1 MYIILKNNI
10 YSMGDNPLKNKV
22 TDKIS
27 DGKTEIKSDPT
38 KDVQTINGVE
48 VKNGVA
54 DQGYDASTISPKDPN
69 KASDKKANMN
79 YTAAYDSESY
89 KMKKEDGGEY
99 TASAGKQP
107 ASSFNE
113 FSLYNFK
120 GTALGK
126 SSKGIALADYN
137 QISFDDSVYVSP
149 TVTNIVERTNSINSK
164 GYAYKYSDFAL
175 CKYLGKIPNNYMLTL
190 RRFPFPVP
198 DDIIAPVRRTKDG
211 DVVSDSHPDVARAIT
226 WMSET
231 TGNKLEDI
239 LKFDYNYEWTDK
251 EAKVQEMSS
260 QTAERRGKF
269 GSFVDNSTILRAVN
283 AGVNGKS
290 AQQAQIIEKSS
301 TGNFDPLKDTYP
313 NHVFGPY
320 NSIRNMMIREG
331 GMKFNHE
338 FTLKFQYEMK
348 QIGNTNP
355 KVLLLDQFANIL
367 ALTYSNAPFW
377 GGATRWLGGGPG
389 SIGAPLGDLKKLQP
403 PGADYGGFLTSVLGD
418 LGKMATAGLNDLK
431 KGLAGSKIINNILG
445 GSLMDL
451 FNSPQGGMI
460 ANALLTGESTGNW
473 HLTVGNPLNPM
484 AVIGNLICTKTQIA
498 FKGGLGVD
506 DFPEILEVEISL
518 KPGRPRD
525 KGEIESMFNSGRG
538 RFYLVPKGG
547 SDINK
552 VRESTGY
559 KGDTVSVF
567 EKNPKSTSA
576 IKPVDGKSVTS
587 DAYDEYK
594 KLANG

>member
-1 MYIILKNNI
+1 MALPIDIDLFGQTDLDPDIAADLAATPADQKPV
-10 YSMGDNPLKNKV
+10 SAVTENPVENPSV
-22 TDKIS
+22 SRPDIAY
-27 DGKTEIKSDPT
+27 T
-38 KDVQTINGVE
+38 KDF
-48 VKNGVA
+48 
-54 DQGYDASTISPKDPN
+54 ASET
-69 KASDKKANMN
+69 
-79 YTAAYDSESY
+79 Y
-89 KMKKEDGGEY
+89 KMKKDDGGEF

-107 ASSFNE
+107 ASNFND

-137 QISFDDSVYVSP
+137 KISFDDSIYATP
-149 TVTNIVERTNSINSK
+149 TITNIVEKTKSLGSK
-164 GYAYKYSDFAL
+164 GYSYKYADFAL
-175 CKYLGKIPNNYMLTL
+175 CKYLGKIPNNYMITL

-198 DDIIAPVRRTKDG
+198 DDIIAPTRRDKNGNILD
-211 DVVSDSHPDVARAIT
+211 DQHPDIARAIT
-226 WMSET
+226 WMSEA

-239 LKFDYNYEWTDK
+239 LKFDYNYKWKDQ
-251 EAKVQEMSS
+251 EAAVQEMSS

-283 AGVNGKS
+283 AGVNGKN
-290 AQQAQIIEKSS
+290 AQQSQTIEKS
-301 TGNFDPLKDTYP
+301 GPNFDPLKDTYP

-331 GMKFNHE
+331 GMQFNQE
-338 FTLKFQYEMK
+338 FTIKFQYEMR
-348 QIGNTNP
+348 QIGNTNA
-355 KVLLLDQFANIL
+355 KVLFLDQFANML

-389 SIGAPLGDLKKLQP
+389 SIGAPLGDLKKLQA
-403 PGADYGGFLTSVLGD
+403 PGADYLGFFKGVMGQLGD
-418 LGKMATAGLNDLK
+418 MATAGLNDLK
-431 KGLAGSKIINNILG
+431 KGLSGSKIINNILG
-445 GSLMDL
+445 GALMDL

-460 ANALLTGESTGNW
+460 ANALLTGESTGQW
-473 HLTVGNPLNPM
+473 HLTIGNPLNPM
-484 AVIGNLICTKTQIA
+484 AVIGNLICTKTQVS

-506 DFPEILEVEISL
+506 DFPEILEVEVSL

-538 RFYLVPKGG
+538 RFYLVPEKG

-552 VRESTGY
+552 VRDSTGY
-559 KGDTVSVF
+559 RGDTVSKA
-567 EKNPKSTSA
+567 EKNPKKTSE
-576 IKPVDGKSVTS
+576 IKPNSGTEIDEM
-587 DAYDEYK
+587 AFDEYK

>member
-1 MYIILKNNI
+1 MPKPIDNKTKGNLKA
-10 YSMGDNPLKNKV
+10 DKPVQNPGPDV
-22 TDKIS
+22 
-27 DGKTEIKSDPT
+27 KS
-38 KDVQTINGVE
+38 INGVNPDSKE
-48 VKNGVA
+48 AKEGGVDSTTYKPQDRHQNE
-54 DQGYDASTISPKDPN
+54 DQKVN
-69 KASDKKANMN
+69 VN
-79 YTAAYDSESY
+79 YTKAYESESY
-89 KMKKEDGGEY
+89 QMKKDDGGTF
-99 TASAGKQP
+99 TASAGSQP
-107 ASSFNE
+107 DSAFNE

-126 SSKGIALADYN
+126 SAKGMALAAYN
-137 QISFDDSVYVSP
+137 QISFDDAIYVTP
-149 TVTNIVERTNSINSK
+149 TITNIIEKTSALQSK
-164 GYAYKYSDFAL
+164 GYTYKYADFAL

-198 DDIIAPVRRTKDG
+198 DDIIAPTRRDKDG
-211 DVVSDSHPDVARAIT
+211 NILNDSHPDIARAVT

-239 LKFDYNYEWTDK
+239 LKFDYNYKWKDQ
-251 EAKVQEMSS
+251 EAAVQEMSS
-260 QTAERRGKF
+260 QTAERKGKF
-269 GSFVDNSTILRAVN
+269 GSFVQNSTILRAVN
-283 AGVNGKS
+283 AGVNGKN
-290 AQQAQIIEKSS
+290 AQQAQTIEKS
-301 TGNFDPLKDTYP
+301 GPNFDPLKDTYP

-331 GMKFNHE
+331 GMQFNHE
-338 FTLKFQYEMK
+338 FTIKFQYEMK

-355 KVLLLDQFANIL
+355 KVLFMDQFANML

-389 SIGAPLGDLKKLQP
+389 SIGSPLGDLKKLQA
-403 PGADYGGFLTSVLGD
+403 PGADYLGFFKGVMGQLGD
-418 LGKMATAGLNDLK
+418 MASAGLNDLK
-431 KGLAGSKIINNILG
+431 KGLSGSKIINNILG
-445 GSLMDL
+445 GALMDL

-460 ANALLTGESTGNW
+460 ANALLTGESTGQW

-484 AVIGNLICTKTQIA
+484 AVIGNLICTKTQVS

-506 DFPEILEVEISL
+506 DFPEILEVEVSL

-552 VRESTGY
+552 VRDSTGY
-559 KGDTVSVF
+559 KGDTTSKA
-567 EKNPKSTSA
+567 EKNPTKTNELKGVNKK
-576 IKPVDGKSVTS
+576 ID
-587 DAYDEYK
+587 DAAFDEYK

>member
-1 MYIILKNNI
+1 MSKE
-10 YSMGDNPLKNKV
+10 GNPVKDA
-22 TDKIS
+22 TDKTK
-27 DGKTEIKSDPT
+27 GKLKSNTPPVT
-38 KDVQTINGVE
+38 PGPDVTSINGVNPAE
-48 VKNGVA
+48 AK
-54 DQGYDASTISPKDPN
+54 DGYDASTYKPQDRPS
-69 KASDKKANMN
+69 SEEKKSNIN
-79 YTAAYDSESY
+79 YTIAYDSESY
-89 KMKKEDGGEY
+89 PMKKDDGSTL

-107 ASSFNE
+107 DSAFND

-126 SSKGIALADYN
+126 SAKGMALASYN
-137 QISFDDSVYVSP
+137 QISFDDSVYTTP
-149 TVTNIVERTNSINSK
+149 TITNIVEKTSALQSK
-164 GYAYKYSDFAL
+164 GYTYKYADFAL

-198 DDIIAPVRRTKDG
+198 DDIIAPTRRDKNG
-211 DVVSDSHPDVARAIT
+211 NILNDSHPDIARAIT
-226 WMSET
+226 WMSEA

-239 LKFDYNYEWTDK
+239 LKFDYNYEWKDQQ
-251 EAKVQEMSS
+251 AQIQEMNT
-260 QTAERRGKF
+260 QTAARKGKF
-269 GSFVDNSTILRAVN
+269 GSFVENSTILRAVN
-283 AGVNGKS
+283 AGVNGKN
-290 AQQAQIIEKSS
+290 AQQTKTIEANS
-301 TGNFDPLKDTYP
+301 GMFDPLKDTYP

-331 GMKFNHE
+331 GMKFNQE
-338 FTLKFQYEMK
+338 FSIKFQYEIK

-355 KVLLLDQFANIL
+355 KVLFMDQFANML

-377 GGATRWLGGGPG
+377 GGETRWLGGGPG
-389 SIGAPLGDLKKLQP
+389 SIGSPLGDLSKLQA
-403 PGADYGGFLTSVLGD
+403 PGADYLGFFKGVMGQLGD
-418 LGKMATAGLNDLK
+418 MASAGLNDLK
-431 KGLAGSKIINNILG
+431 KGLSGSKIINNILG
-445 GSLMDL
+445 GALMDL

-460 ANALLTGESTGNW
+460 ANALLTGESTGQW

-484 AVIGNLICTKTQIA
+484 AVIGNLICTKTSIS

-552 VRESTGY
+552 VRDSTGY
-559 KGDTVSVF
+559 KGDTVSTP
-567 EKNPKSTSA
+567 EKNLKTTNQIKATS
-576 IKPVDGKSVTS
+576 KKVD
-587 DAYDEYK
+587 DAAFDEYK

>member
-1 MYIILKNNI
+1 MADK
-10 YSMGDNPLKNKV
+10 GNPLNNKTKGKV
-22 TDKIS
+22 S
-27 DGKTEIKSDPT
+27 DGKPAEVPRDPS
-38 KDVQTINGVE
+38 KDVQTINGVA
-48 VKNGVA
+48 VNNGVA

-69 KASDKKANMN
+69 KASDKKANIN

-89 KMKKEDGGEY
+89 KMKKDDGGEL

-107 ASSFNE
+107 ASAFND

-137 QISFDDSVYVSP
+137 QISFDDSVYVAP
-149 TVTNIVERTNSINSK
+149 TITNIVEKTKSIGSK
-164 GYAYKYSDFAL
+164 GYSYKYSDFAL

-198 DDIIAPVRRTKDG
+198 DDIIAPTRRNKAG
-211 DVVSDSHPDVARAIT
+211 DVVDDQHPDVARAIT

-239 LKFDYNYEWTDK
+239 LKFDYNYKWKDQ
-251 EAKVQEMSS
+251 EAQVQEMSS
-260 QTAERRGKF
+260 QTAERKGKF
-269 GSFVDNSTILRAVN
+269 GSFVQNSTILRAVN
-283 AGVNGKS
+283 AGANGLN
-290 AQQAQIIEKSS
+290 AQQAQTIEKS
-301 TGNFDPLKDTYP
+301 GPNFDPLKDTYP

-331 GMKFNHE
+331 GMQFNHE
-338 FTLKFQYEMK
+338 FTLKFQYEMR

-355 KVLLLDQFANIL
+355 KVLFLDQFANML

-389 SIGAPLGDLKKLQP
+389 SIGSPLGDLSKLQP

-431 KGLAGSKIINNILG
+431 KGLSGSKVLNNILG
-445 GSLMDL
+445 GALMDL

-460 ANALLTGESTGNW
+460 ANALMTGESTGQW

-547 SDINK
+547 DDINK
-552 VRESTGY
+552 VRDTTGFR
-559 KGDTVSVF
+559 GDTVSKT
-567 EKNPKSTSA
+567 EKNPKKTSE
-576 IKPVDGKSVTS
+576 IKAADGKTKNSEITLE
-587 DAYDEYK
+587 AYDEYK